1 MEEYDARD
9 CFLEAPLRPG
19 KDRLARGAQTRR
31 AWNNIVKGTVLL
43 MGRANPTFQK
53 RQKEVKRL
61 EKNQA
66 KREAREA
73 RKNMTPEELAAKR
86 LEEEQNNMEV
96 LNHPDNLPA
105 TDDE

>member
-1 MEEYDARD
+1 MM
-9 CFLEAPLRPG
+9 PG
-19 KDRLARGAQTRR
+19 IVFWKQNCDRGRIASPEVPCGAGRGY
-31 AWNNIVKGTVLL
+31 NIVKGTVLL

-86 LEEEQNNMEV
+86 LEEEQNNMQV
-96 LNHPDNLPA
+96 LNHPDNLPE
-105 TDDE
+105 TDEE